1 MNFSMRNPPRAL
13 RGVLLT
19 LTLLTLPVRAA
30 EFWVS
35 PEGDDRNAG
44 TKESPFAS
52 VSVAQRKAREVR
64 RVAGANAPE
73 GGTKIVL
80 RGGVYRLAEPLVF
93 RVEDSGRENSPALI
107 EAAPGERPILSGG
120 VAVVNWRKP
129 SEEIRGLPAIAKGNV
144 WVADAPSAGGRPLI
158 CRQLWLDD
166 RKAVRARTPNGDAM
180 ERLVAWDRAGREAG
194 IPTALVATVK
204 NFSGV
209 EMVIEQQWEIAILR
223 VKAMRVTGADTRVSF
238 FEPESR
244 IEFEHPWPQPI
255 LPPKGGGAFFLTGA
269 IEFLDEPGEWCQEP
283 ATGRLIYWPRPGED
297 LARQTAVV
305 PLLETLL
312 AVAGSSDQ
320 PVAHVEFRGLEFAHA
335 AWTRPAEAGHV
346 PHQAGM
352 PMTDAYKI
360 SPPGTPDKK
369 TLENQAWIE
378 RLPASV
384 IVNSAQHV
392 RFERCRFEHTAASAL
407 DFVRGVQGATV
418 EGCVF
423 RDIGGTGIQL
433 GSFREGGVEIHVP
446 YLPADEREVTARI
459 RIANNLLS
467 DTANEYW
474 GCLGIGAGYV
484 REVTIEHNDISETS
498 YTGISVGWGWTR
510 TATVLRDNRVRANL
524 IQRIATRLCD
534 TAGIYT
540 LSAQPGTV
548 ISENR
553 VEAIAM
559 SPYVDR
565 PDHWF
570 YLYTDEGS
578 SFLTVRDNWCPAEKF
593 LKNANGPGNTWER
606 NGPMVSDAIK
616 AAAGLEPAFQ
626 DLSAKRRN

>member
-1 MNFSMRNPPRAL
+1 MA
-13 RGVLLT
+13 
-19 LTLLTLPVRAA
+19 LTLLTLPVRAV

-35 PEGDDRNAG
+35 PEGDDRSAG
-44 TKESPFAS
+44 TKENPVAS
-52 VSVAQRKAREVR
+52 ISLAQRKAREAR
-64 RVAGANAPE
+64 RLAGANAPE

-93 RVEDSGRENSPALI
+93 RVEDSGRENSLASI

-120 VAVVNWRKP
+120 VAVTNWRKP
-129 SEEIRGLPAIAKGNV
+129 TEEIRGLPASAKGNV
-144 WVADAPSAGGRPLI
+144 WVADAPSIGGRPMI

-166 RKAVRARTPNGDAM
+166 RKSVRARTPNGNAM
-180 ERLVAWDRAGREAG
+180 ERLVAWDRTGREAG
-194 IPTALVATVK
+194 IPSALVAGVR
-204 NFSGV
+204 NFFGV

-223 VKAMRVTGADTRVSF
+223 VKAMRAAGADTRVSF

-269 IEFLDEPGEWCQEP
+269 VEFIDEPGEWCQEP
-283 ATGRLIYWPRPGED
+283 ATGRLVYWPRAGED
-297 LARQTAVV
+297 MARQTAVV
-305 PLLETLL
+305 PMLETLVK
-312 AVAGSSDQ
+312 VAGSLDR
-320 PVAHVEFRGLEFAHA
+320 PVAHVEFRGIEFAHA
-335 AWTRPAEAGHV
+335 AWTQPATAGHV

-378 RLPASV
+378 RLAAGV
-384 IVNSAQHV
+384 VVEAAHHV
-392 RFERCRFEHTAASAL
+392 KFERCRFEQTAASAL
-407 DFVRGVQGATV
+407 DFVRGVQDATV

-423 RDIGGTGIQL
+423 RDIGGSGIQL
-433 GSFREGGVEIHVP
+433 GSFREGGEEIHVP
-446 YLPADEREVTARI
+446 YLPTDERDVTARI

-467 DTANEYW
+467 DTANEDW
-474 GCLGIGAGYV
+474 GCLSIGAGYV
-484 REVTIEHNDISETS
+484 REVTIEHNDVSDTS

-510 TATVLRDNRVRANL
+510 TATVLRDNRVHANL
-524 IQRIATRLCD
+524 IRRIATRLCD
-534 TAGIYT
+534 TAGVYT
-540 LSAQPGTV
+540 LSAQAGTI
-548 ISENR
+548 ISEN
-553 VEAIAM
+553 VVDDIAI

-578 SFLTVRDNWCPAEKF
+578 SFITVRDNWCPAEKF
-593 LKNANGPGNTWER
+593 LF
-606 NGPMVSDAIK
+606 
-616 AAAGLEPAFQ
+616 PAQ
-626 DLSAKRRN
+626 WDPKLGIHVT